1 MGKATFRGGVRMVEG
16 KELSKDKPIAV
27 LFPKGDAVYPLSQ
40 HIGLPARPVVAVGDK
55 VFVGQRIAE
64 AGGVVS
70 AHVISAVSGT
80 VKAIEERMTATG
92 TMCESIVIENDDAF
106 ATMEEFG
113 VKREY
118 MTLSK
123 DEIRQYIK
131 DAGVVGLGGTG
142 FPTHVKLTPKR
153 DDAITYVIV
162 NGVECEPYLT
172 ADDCLMRSEGKKIV
186 EGLKILLRLF
196 ENAKGLIVIGDDK
209 KEAVRTMSGL
219 VKNEARI
226 EVKAVK
232 AKYPQGAERKII
244 QAVTGRSMN
253 ASMIPV
259 DIGCIVHNVETVLAV
274 YRAVAESFP
283 FIRRVVTVTGDGVEH
298 PQNVNVCIGTSYAE
312 LLAAAGGVKG
322 EPGLYLTGGPMR
334 GTVLKELSAPV
345 TKNVGAVVVL
355 SEKQAESRMTSPC
368 IRCGRC
374 IAVCPG
380 GLVPQKLIRWAQ
392 TGDKE
397 GFARLGGM
405 ECCECGSCSY
415 VCPAGR
421 PLAGEFRQMRR
432 SILDERRKR

>member
-1 MGKATFRGGVRMVEG
+1 MVDG
-16 KELSKDKPIAV
+16 KELTKGKPVAV
-27 LFPKGDAVYPLSQ
+27 LFPKGEAVYPLSQ
-40 HIGLPARPVVAVGDK
+40 HVGLPARPVVAVGDR
-55 VFVGQRIAE
+55 VLVGQRIAE

-70 AHVISAVSGT
+70 AHIISAVSGT
-80 VKAIEERMTATG
+80 VKAIEERPTVTG
-92 TMCESIVIENDDAF
+92 ALCESIVIANDDAF
-106 ATMEEFG
+106 ATVEGFG

-123 DEIRQYIK
+123 DEIRRYIK
-131 DAGVVGLGGTG
+131 DAGIVGLGGTG

-186 EGLKILLRLF
+186 EGLKILLQLF

-209 KEAVRTMSGL
+209 KEAVRMMSGL
-219 VKNEARI
+219 VKNEGRI
-226 EVKAVK
+226 EVKVVK

-283 FIRRVVTVTGDGVEH
+283 FIRRVVTVTGDGVER

-322 EPGLYLTGGPMR
+322 ELELCLAGGPMR
-334 GTVLKELSAPV
+334 GTVVADITVPV

-355 SEKQAESRMTSPC
+355 SGKQAESRMTSPC

-380 GLVPQKLIRWAQ
+380 RLVPGKLMRCAQ
-392 TGDKE
+392 ADDKE
-397 GFARLGGM
+397 GFVRLGGM

-421 PLAGEFRQMRR
+421 PLTGELRQMRR